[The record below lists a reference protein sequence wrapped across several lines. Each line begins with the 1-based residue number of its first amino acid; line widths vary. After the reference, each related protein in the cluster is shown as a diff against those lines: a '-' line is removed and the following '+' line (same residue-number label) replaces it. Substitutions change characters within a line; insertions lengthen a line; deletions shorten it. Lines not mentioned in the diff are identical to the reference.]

1 MTEIGAGPI
10 LARTSVN
17 ETVRRR
23 LLCPFTLQLWA
34 VDRMLNFE
42 IENDPHYTGLELQVF
57 DDPAHG
63 QGMAALIRRREDGRI
78 DIYRQA

>member
-1 MTEIGAGPI
+1 MADIGPGPV
-10 LARTSVN
+10 LAQAPPNQTA
-17 ETVRRR
+17 RRR

-42 IENDPHYTGLELQVF
+42 VADDPYYEGLELQVF

-63 QGMAALIRRREDGRI
+63 QGMAAR
-78 DIYRQA
+78 